1 MQKQKIAKP
10 VRIRQQDDEPADD
23 EEDDEEEDLPKVP
36 KAKAVAKKS
45 PKSAAKKAPKK
56 ASAVADPG
64 AAAKAAALRKALPM
78 EMADDEDADDG
89 EDVEVNHCCL
99 RVAMGCHGPR

>member
-1 MQKQKIAKP
+1 MQKQKIAKT

-23 EEDDEEEDLPKVP
+23 EEEEEEDLPKVP
-36 KAKAVAKKS
+36 KAKAVAKKP
-45 PKSAAKKAPKK
+45 PKSAAKKVPAK
-56 ASAVADPG
+56 ASASADPG

-89 EDVEVNHCCL
+89 EDIEVNHWCL
-99 RVAMGCHGPR
+99 RIATDCHGPR